1 MVLNLKAL
9 DEKLSAQQKQIE
21 ELVEAQA
28 GANKV
33 MAELTKLSKD
43 QLKSKEKL
51 ADTVKNISD
60 NLKDVMH
67 YIDSLNITLVALAY
81 TVKATP
87 KRVEAADP
95 EKYLKY
101 IEDYI
106 HPLIRRADQ
115 LTTQITENAKDAA
128 AKVAKEMKEKEDA

>member
-1 MVLNLKAL
+1 
-9 DEKLSAQQKQIE
+9 
-21 ELVEAQA
+21 
-28 GANKV
+28 

-60 NLKDVMH
+60 NLKDAMH

-101 IEDYI
+101 IEDHI

-115 LTTQITENAKDAA
+115 LTTQITENAKEAA
-128 AKVAKEMKEKEDA
+128 AKVAKEVKERKDA

>member
-1 MVLNLKAL
+1 MALTMKAL
-9 DEKLSAQQKQIE
+9 EEKLSAQQKQIE

-33 MAELTKLSKD
+33 VAKLTKLSKD

-115 LTTQITENAKDAA
+115 LTTQITENAKEAA
-128 AKVAKEMKEKEDA
+128 AKVAKEVKEKKDA

>member
-1 MVLNLKAL
+1 MALTMKAL
-9 DEKLSAQQKQIE
+9 EEKLSAQQKQIE

-33 MAELTKLSKD
+33 VAELTKLSKD

-115 LTTQITENAKDAA
+115 LTTQITENAKEAA
-128 AKVAKEMKEKEDA
+128 AKVAKEVKEKKDA

>member
-1 MVLNLKAL
+1 MALNLKAL

-33 MAELTKLSKD
+33 VAELTKLSKD

-128 AKVAKEMKEKEDA
+128 AKVAKEMKESEDA

>member
-1 MVLNLKAL
+1 MALTMKAL
-9 DEKLSAQQKQIE
+9 EEKLSAQQKQIE

-33 MAELTKLSKD
+33 MAELTKLSKN

-115 LTTQITENAKDAA
+115 LTTQITENAKEAA
-128 AKVAKEMKEKEDA
+128 AKVAKEMKEKKDA

>member
-1 MVLNLKAL
+1 MALTMKAL
-9 DEKLSAQQKQIE
+9 EEKLSAQQKQIE

-115 LTTQITENAKDAA
+115 LTTQITENAKEAA
-128 AKVAKEMKEKEDA
+128 AKVAKEMKEKKDA

>member
-1 MVLNLKAL
+1 MALTMKAL
-9 DEKLSAQQKQIE
+9 EEKLSAQQKQIE

-115 LTTQITENAKDAA
+115 LTTQITENAKEAA
-128 AKVAKEMKEKEDA
+128 AKVAKEVKEKKDA

>member
-1 MVLNLKAL
+1 MALTMKAL
-9 DEKLSAQQKQIE
+9 EEKLSAQQKQIE
-21 ELVEAQA
+21 ELVESQA

-115 LTTQITENAKDAA
+115 LTTQITENAKEAA
-128 AKVAKEMKEKEDA
+128 AKVAKEVKEKKDA

>member
-1 MVLNLKAL
+1 MALTMKAL
-9 DEKLSAQQKQIE
+9 EEKLSAQQKQIE
-21 ELVEAQA
+21 ELVDAQA

-33 MAELTKLSKD
+33 IAEVTKLAKD

-51 ADTVKNISD
+51 ADTVKNVSD
-60 NLKDVMH
+60 NLRDAMH

-115 LTTQITENAKDAA
+115 LTTQITENAKEAA
-128 AKVAKEMKEKEDA
+128 AEVVKEAQGNKDA

>member
-1 MVLNLKAL
+1 MALTMKVLE
-9 DEKLSAQQKQIE
+9 EKLSAQQKQIE

-33 MAELTKLSKD
+33 VAELTKLSKD

-51 ADTVKNISD
+51 TDTVKNISD

-115 LTTQITENAKDAA
+115 LTTQITENAKEAA
-128 AKVAKEMKEKEDA
+128 AKVAKEVKEKKDA

>member
-1 MVLNLKAL
+1 MALTMKAL
-9 DEKLSAQQKQIE
+9 EEKLSAQQKQIE

-67 YIDSLNITLVALAY
+67 YINSLNITLVALAY

-115 LTTQITENAKDAA
+115 LTTQITENAKEAA
-128 AKVAKEMKEKEDA
+128 AKVAKEVKEKKDA

>member
-1 MVLNLKAL
+1 MALTMKVLE
-9 DEKLSAQQKQIE
+9 EKLSAQQKQIE

-115 LTTQITENAKDAA
+115 LTTEITEKAKDAA
-128 AKVAKEMKEKEDA
+128 AKVAKEVKEKKSA

>member
-1 MVLNLKAL
+1 MALTMKAL
-9 DEKLSAQQKQIE
+9 EGKLSAQQKQIE

-33 MAELTKLSKD
+33 VAELTKLSKD

-67 YIDSLNITLVALAY
+67 YVDSLNITLVALAY

-115 LTTQITENAKDAA
+115 LTTQITENAKEAA
-128 AKVAKEMKEKEDA
+128 AKVAKEMKEKKDA

>member
-1 MVLNLKAL
+1 MALTMKAL
-9 DEKLSAQQKQIE
+9 EEKLSAQQKQIE

-33 MAELTKLSKD
+33 VAELTKLSKD

-60 NLKDVMH
+60 NLKDAMH

-115 LTTQITENAKDAA
+115 LTTQITENAKEAV
-128 AKVAKEMKEKEDA
+128 AKVAKEVKERKDA

>member
-1 MVLNLKAL
+1 MALTMKAL
-9 DEKLSAQQKQIE
+9 EEKLSAQQKQIE

-33 MAELTKLSKD
+33 VAELTKLSKD

-60 NLKDVMH
+60 NLKDAMH

-87 KRVEAADP
+87 KRVEAAHP

-115 LTTQITENAKDAA
+115 LTTQITENAKEAA
-128 AKVAKEMKEKEDA
+128 AKVAKEVKEKKDA

>member
-1 MVLNLKAL
+1 MVLTMKAL
-9 DEKLSAQQKQIE
+9 EEKLSAQQKQIE

-60 NLKDVMH
+60 NLKDAMH

-115 LTTQITENAKDAA
+115 LTTRITENAKEAA
-128 AKVAKEMKEKEDA
+128 AKVAKEVKEKKDA

>member
-1 MVLNLKAL
+1 MVLTMKAL
-9 DEKLSAQQKQIE
+9 EEKLSAQQKQIE

-33 MAELTKLSKD
+33 VAELTKLSKD

-106 HPLIRRADQ
+106 YPLIRRADQ
-115 LTTQITENAKDAA
+115 LTTQITENAKEAA
-128 AKVAKEMKEKEDA
+128 AKVGKEVKEKKGA